1 MSKEIDNGGTC
12 PFCLNKVHSQA
23 VACNGCGASYK
34 KEASKIQNLVTFLYI
49 ILWFI
54 LMGAAIFNKAETFAF
69 LVGIPVLAGGLIF
82 MKSRWKYVWVRRQ

>member
-1 MSKEIDNGGTC
+1 MSNEINNGGTC
-12 PFCLNKVHSQA
+12 PFCLKEVHPQA

-34 KEASKIQNLVTFLYI
+34 KEASKIQVLVTFLYI

-54 LMGAAIFNKAETFAF
+54 LMAVPMFNGAETFVY